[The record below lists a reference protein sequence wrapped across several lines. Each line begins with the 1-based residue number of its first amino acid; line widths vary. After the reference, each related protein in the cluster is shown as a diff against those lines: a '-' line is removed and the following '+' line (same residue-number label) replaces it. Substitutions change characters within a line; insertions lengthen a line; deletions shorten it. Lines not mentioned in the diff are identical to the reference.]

1 MSPTSDVDHDLSSTI
16 SVESTSPAP
25 ERGDSFMAAPASSN
39 SPEAFSQRQTP
50 SIPAFP
56 PSSTDSVPVDPP
68 SPSPSPSPEQSS
80 SRHIVTRSQQQPSPI
95 TLAAAARS
103 VKRRSSPQLEPD
115 SHVVE
120 HLRPPVRRRLEDDTP
135 V

>member
-1 MSPTSDVDHDLSSTI
+1 MSPASDIDQDLSSTV
-16 SVESTSPAP
+16 SVGSTSPAP
-25 ERGDSFMAAPASSN
+25 DRVDSSMLGTS
-39 SPEAFSQRQTP
+39 SPEAFPERQTS

-80 SRHIVTRSQQQPSPI
+80 SRPIVTRSQQQQPSPI

-103 VKRRSSPQLEPD
+103 VKRRGSPELEPD
-115 SHVVE
+115 SHVVD